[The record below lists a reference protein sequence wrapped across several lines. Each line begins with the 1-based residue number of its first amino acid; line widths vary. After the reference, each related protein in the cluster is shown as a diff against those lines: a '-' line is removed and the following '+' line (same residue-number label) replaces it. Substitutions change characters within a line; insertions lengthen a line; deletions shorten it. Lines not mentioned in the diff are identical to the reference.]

1 MMPTLYV
8 TVGLPRSGK
17 STWCREHQDWPIV
30 NPDSI
35 RLEIHGKEFDAKH
48 ESLVWWTTRIMVQS
62 LFRAGNDKVILDSTM
77 MTHAR
82 RQEWK
87 SPDWQVVY
95 VVFKTSQQ
103 VCEQRAVAEG
113 RPHMVG
119 VIQRMAAQYEP
130 VDNAIESCLYPTV
143 N

>member
-1 MMPTLYV
+1 MTLYI
-8 TVGLPRSGK
+8 TVGLPRAGK
-17 STWCREHQDWPIV
+17 STWCREMGWPIV

-35 RLEIHGKEFDAKH
+35 RLSIHGKEFDAKH
-48 ESLVWWTTRIMVQS
+48 EQLVWWTTKIMVES
-62 LFRAGNDKVILDSTM
+62 LFCAGNDKVILDSTM

-87 SPDWQVVY
+87 APEYEIVY
-95 VVFKTSQQ
+95 VIFKTSQQ
-103 VCEQRAVAEG
+103 VCEGRAVAEG

-130 VDNAIESCLYPTV
+130 VDNTVENCLYPTV

>member
-1 MMPTLYV
+1 MPTLYV

-17 STWCREHQDWPIV
+17 STWARCRDLPIV

-48 ESLVWWTTRIMVQS
+48 EGLVWWTTKIMVAS
-62 LFRAGNDKVILDSTM
+62 LFRVGHSAVILDSTM

-87 SPDWQVVY
+87 SKDYETIY
-95 VVFKTSQQ
+95 VIFNTPQAE
-103 VCEQRAVAEG
+103 CERRAVAEG

-119 VIQRMAAQYEP
+119 VIQRMALQYEP
-130 VDNAIESCLYPTV
+130 VDHRVESCICP
-143 N
+143 